1 MKFLVLNAER
11 KLFEGVVS
19 EVVLPG
25 LDGEVTVMDDHE
37 PLFLALDRGLIR
49 WRSSVQQTGIAQVAG
64 GAAARGFQAPK
75 PILIRKGLARM
86 RRNEL
91 TILVE

>member
-11 KLFEGVVS
+11 KLFDGVVS
-19 EVVLPG
+19 EVTLPG
-25 LDGEVTVMDDHE
+25 LDGEVTIMDDHE
-37 PLFLALDRGLIR
+37 PIFLALDRGLIR
-49 WRSSVQQTGIAQVAG
+49 WRSSVQQTGGAQTG
-64 GAAARGFQAPK
+64 GAARSFQAPK
-75 PILIRKGLARM
+75 PILIRNGLARM

>member
-11 KLFEGVVS
+11 KLFDGVVS

-25 LDGEVTVMDDHE
+25 LDGEVTVMDNHE
-37 PLFLALDRGLIR
+37 PMFLALDRGLIR
-49 WRSSVQQTGIAQVAG
+49 WRSGVQQTGAGAAAG
-64 GAAARGFQAPK
+64 GAGARSFQAPK
-75 PILIRKGLARM
+75 PILILKGLARM
-86 RRNEL
+86 RKNEL